1 MLLGKIIYLC
11 LAAAAFFLPLLPG
24 AAVRALAAAGIFAA
38 ADSVAAGRLK
48 LAVPRQF
55 WLLVLFFALA
65 AASLPN
71 SPRYAESLYNF
82 EALATQYFFIYWLA
96 ISYVRTRR
104 ELYGLFLALGAAA
117 FLTASYGIYQYFGG
131 GAAAAEWVDAAYFP
145 DIRARAFSTL
155 ANPNIL
161 ASFLVTAMAL
171 CIGWVFADA
180 RLPARAGA
188 ALVLLTSFACLVL
201 TFSRGAWL
209 SAAAML
215 IAAAAFE
222 RRLLYIVLPAAL
234 APLVFLPNAVAERF
248 VSAFQGA
255 DTSSLLR
262 FALWESTAAM
272 VRDHPFTGI
281 GWGAYRFVYPK
292 YDFYIKNHDTII
304 YHAHNMYLHIAA
316 EIGLLGLAVF
326 LLLLFW
332 HFYLALRVWKTAASA
347 GEKACALGLCAMFFA
362 TLLGGFADHTLFNRE
377 ISSLFWLLS
386 AASFA
391 LWRQAGQSGV
401 LIEQRRWGR

>member
-1 MLLGKIIYLC
+1 M
-11 LAAAAFFLPLLPG
+11 PLLPE
-24 AAVRALAAAGIFAA
+24 AAVRALSVAAILVA
-38 ADSVAAGRLK
+38 ADSVAAGRVK

-55 WLLVLFFALA
+55 WLLVLFFVLA
-65 AASLPN
+65 AVSLPN

-82 EALATQYFFIYWLA
+82 KVLAAQYFFIYWLV

-104 ELYGLFLALGAAA
+104 ELYGLFFALAAAA
-117 FLTASYGIYQYFGG
+117 FLTASYGIYQYFGDG
-131 GAAAAEWVDAAYFP
+131 GASAAEWVDAARFP
-145 DIRARAFSTL
+145 SIRARAVSTL
-155 ANPNIL
+155 VNPNIL
-161 ASFLVTAMAL
+161 ASFLVMAIAL
-171 CIGWVFADA
+171 CLGWVFAGV
-180 RLPARAGA
+180 RLPVRAGA
-188 ALVLLTSFACLVL
+188 ALVLLTSLGCLVL

-209 SAAAML
+209 SAVAVLLAADAL
-215 IAAAAFE
+215 KSRLRASAVAAA
-222 RRLLYIVLPAAL
+222 LM
-234 APLVFLPNAVAERF
+234 PLVFLREAVVVERF

-272 VRDHPFTGI
+272 IRDHPFTGI

-292 YDFYIKNHDTII
+292 YDFYIKNPDVII

-332 HFYLALRVWKTAASA
+332 HFYFALRAWKTAASA
-347 GEKACALGLCAMFFA
+347 GQKACALGLCAMFFA
-362 TLLGGFADHTLFNRE
+362 TLLGGITDYTLFNRE

-386 AASFA
+386 AASFV
-391 LWRQAGQSGV
+391 LWRQVGQSGGI
-401 LIEQRRWGR
+401 IEY